1 MAVSRRRAGPSRT
14 DHASLLSSTASSD
27 MANSL
32 CMPSDY
38 LSWHLIWHLISTT
51 RHAACAQQCG
61 ARRAQQRA
69 GSTAATPSFTARRCA
84 PVPRTIREPIPHS
97 ASPPR
102 GCPCGSIA
110 PTSSGSFR
118 AECLRRG
125 QASPCRIPNGWRLG
139 AASAA
144 SQGARPPPAA
154 RTRAASASSRPRLL
168 LSRGSLRAHRHL
180 HARRGARQPR
190 RPDGLRLGRRRRR
203 HRHHRRRL
211 RRPPRAPTRGERRA
225 RKRVRARACGHMC
238 GR

>member
-154 RTRAASASSRPRLL
+154 RTRAASASSPPAAAAQPWLSPRSQAPPRA
-168 LSRGSLRAHRHL
+168 SRRAPT
-180 HARRGARQPR
+180 ASPR
-190 RPDGLRLGRRRRR
+190 RPTSRASS
-203 HRHHRRRL
+203 
-211 RRPPRAPTRGERRA
+211 PPPSAPSPTSPSPAAGAYA
-225 RKRVRARACGHMC
+225 R
-238 GR
+238 